1 MKKTFN
7 LQIAEPCH
15 EDFNKMAVNKN
26 GSYCDSCAKNVIDLS
41 NKTDYEIGKFI
52 SEAKD
57 KSNICA
63 RLDVKQLD
71 TDFSYF
77 TPGSN
82 NPMKYVATI
91 AATVLLGSTM
101 AGQSKT
107 PPQTVQTE
115 PKCHDRIVGKI
126 AMPRTINKIISFTLK
141 GRLIN
146 SNTNNPLSQK
156 LYPNQSLNI
165 NGNQVK
171 INPKTGGFEIPLQ
184 LNSTTEK
191 ISVYIYNDDLT
202 FSKEISINLGAI
214 KNNELYQNITV
225 DPKEFRQSKVAGG
238 LGVIFQDDKKAL
250 KNS

>member
-15 EDFNKMAVNKN
+15 EDFNKMTLNKN

-63 RLDVKQLD
+63 RLNVKQLE

-77 TPGSN
+77 TPERN

-101 AGQSKT
+101 TGQSKT
-107 PPQTVQTE
+107 PPKTVQTE
-115 PKCHDRIVGKI
+115 PRIQDHLVGKI
-126 AMPRTINKIISFTLK
+126 AMPVANRIISFTLK
-141 GRLIN
+141 GKLIN
-146 SNTNNPLSQK
+146 TNTNNPLSQK
-156 LYPNQSLNI
+156 LYPNQSLYI
-165 NGNQVK
+165 NGNTAK
-171 INPKTGGFEIPLQ
+171 INHKTGDFEIPLQ
-184 LNSTTEK
+184 LNSDTST
-191 ISVYIYNDDLT
+191 ISVYIYNNDLT
-202 FSKEISINLGAI
+202 FSKEISINIKAI
-214 KNNELYQNITV
+214 KNNELRQNITIN
-225 DPKEFRQSKVAGG
+225 PNEFRQSKVAGG

>member
-15 EDFNKMAVNKN
+15 EDFNKMAVTKN
-26 GSYCDSCAKNVIDLS
+26 GSYCDSCSKNVIDLS

-52 SEAKD
+52 SETKD
-57 KSNICA
+57 KSSICA
-63 RLDVKQLD
+63 RLDVKQLE

-77 TPGSN
+77 TPERN

-91 AATVLLGSTM
+91 AATVLLSSTM
-101 AGQSKT
+101 TGQRKT

-115 PKCHDRIVGKI
+115 PKCHDRIIGKI
-126 AMPRTINKIISFTLK
+126 AMPKTVNRIISFTLK
-141 GRLIN
+141 GKLIN
-146 SNTNNPLSQK
+146 SNTKNPLSAK
-156 LYPNQSLNI
+156 LYPNQSLYI
-165 NGNQVK
+165 NGNTAK
-171 INPKTGGFEIPLQ
+171 INTKTGDFEIPLQ
-184 LNSTTEK
+184 LNSGTST

-202 FSKEISINLGAI
+202 FSKEISINLKAI
-214 KNNELYQNITV
+214 KNNELYQNITI